1 MSLDHYIEIEDFK
14 QSEMKFGTLK
24 RLFRYIVHQRRLFA
38 VGCFFILLATIT
50 TLLEPRLFGYA
61 IDEAIVPK
69 KWELL
74 KTITTLFLGVICL
87 RVCAMI
93 AQAYIFEMLGQRV
106 MQTLRLELFS
116 HLQALPVSIY
126 DRNPVGRLIT
136 RVTGDV
142 SSMSEMFAAG
152 FVTMIGNFLIVV
164 GTLSWLMILN
174 FKLGLIAGSVFPVLI
189 FFSISFSRKLRVAY
203 QSARALLS
211 SLNAFLAENIL
222 GVKVLHLFN
231 RQKIHLKRFSDV
243 NDAYADAQVSSVK
256 VFAYFQPTITWC
268 SGTAIA
274 LVIWYGGGMALQNS
288 SGNSHGMTIGVLVTY
303 FSYVLAMFQPVR
315 EMVDK
320 WTVFLS
326 GMTSAE
332 RIFSI
337 LDWETEMSIETAHRT
352 NSDPVRLKGRITFE
366 NVWFAYDKEHWILK
380 DFSVEMNPGSRI
392 GIVGHTGAGKTT
404 IISLLLR
411 FYEPQRGRIL
421 IDGQDI
427 RSFDKRSLRAA
438 IGIVQ
443 QDVFLFSGSTRE
455 NITLWK
461 ESDPLEKVAS
471 KELDERGS
479 NLSMGERQMIAFDRA
494 LFSNPSIWILDEA
507 TSNVDSTS
515 EKKLVETLN
524 KEALGK
530 TVILIA
536 HRLATVRSADQI
548 LVLHKGTLVES
559 GSHSALMKR
568 QGYYSKLYQY
578 QLAVPEPV

>member
-38 VGCFFILLATIT
+38 IGCLFILLATIT

-74 KTITTLFLGVICL
+74 KNLTILFLGVICL
-87 RVCAMI
+87 RVCALI
-93 AQAYIFEMLGQRV
+93 AQAYVFENLGQRV

-116 HLQALPVSIY
+116 HLQALPVSVY

-142 SSMSEMFAAG
+142 SSMNEMFAAG

-164 GTLSWLMILN
+164 GTLAWLLALN

-189 FFSISFSRKLRVAY
+189 FFSVSFSRKLRVAY
-203 QSARALLS
+203 QQARALLS

-231 RQKIHLKRFSDV
+231 RQKIHLKRFSEV
-243 NDAYADAQVSSVK
+243 NDAYAEAQVSSVK

-274 LVIWYGGGMALQNS
+274 LVIWYGGGMALQKTQ
-288 SGNSHGMTIGVLVTY
+288 GMTIGVLVTY

-337 LDWETEMSIETAHRT
+337 LDWDTEMTIEAAHRP
-352 NSDPVRLKGRITFE
+352 DCHPVKLRGQITFE

-380 DFSVEMNPGSRI
+380 DFSVEMKPGSR
-392 GIVGHTGAGKTT
+392 
-404 IISLLLR
+404 
-411 FYEPQRGRIL
+411 
-421 IDGQDI
+421 
-427 RSFDKRSLRAA
+427 

-461 ESDPLEKVAS
+461 DSHSADHEGS

-479 NLSMGERQMIAFDRA
+479 NLSMGERQMIAFERA
-494 LFSNPSIWILDEA
+494 LFANPSIWILDEA
-507 TSNVDSTS
+507 TSNVDSNS
-515 EKKLVETLN
+515 ERKLVETLD

-548 LVLHKGTLVES
+548 LVLHKGALVEI
-559 GSHSALMKR
+559 GNHSALMKR

-578 QLAVPEPV
+578 QLSVPEPV